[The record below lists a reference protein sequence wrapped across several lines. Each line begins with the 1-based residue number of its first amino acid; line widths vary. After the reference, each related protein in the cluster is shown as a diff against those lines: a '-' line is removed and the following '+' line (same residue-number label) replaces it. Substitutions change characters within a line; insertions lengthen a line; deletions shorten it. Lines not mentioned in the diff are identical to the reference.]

1 MQATQRSALNN
12 NKLNKNMKT
21 YSIVVTVIACLSLAA
36 AAYFFV
42 QYNGLSSQ
50 MESCQTAKAGAET
63 QLSDAQEQL
72 LKVRKTNAV
81 LISALDSFM
90 IPGDTKALT
99 IGSQEATGVEQKI
112 ADVADSKDRMMMET
126 NWADFKSTKLLN
138 SLFNFFRDAA
148 NNIERTLAPK
158 S

>member
-1 MQATQRSALNN
+1 
-12 NKLNKNMKT
+12 MKT
-21 YSIVVTVIACLSLAA
+21 YSIVVTIVACLALVA

-42 QYNGLSSQ
+42 QYNGISSQ
-50 MESCQTAKAGAET
+50 AESCQTAKAGTEM

-72 LKVRKTNAV
+72 SRARKTNAV

-90 IPGDTKALT
+90 TPGDMKVLT
-99 IGSQEATGVEQKI
+99 IGSQEATEVEQKI
-112 ADVADSKDRMMMET
+112 ADIADSKDRMMMEA

-138 SLFNFFRDAA
+138 SLFNLFRDAA